1 MRSTATRS
9 EALDKLVAAL
19 QSGHCDAA
27 AARELYALG
36 PDAVALALLAAA
48 RRIAE
53 QDARLALLE
62 TQAQAPGGVS
72 PSTPSGMRPV
82 YTKPNAAAGQTTAGR
97 RRKRPG
103 ARKGHPGTRR
113 PAPTRIDARKE
124 HRLSACPCCGGRAIR
139 RSRSWAIPPS
149 RSRTIMRRGRFGRR

>member
-9 EALDKLVAAL
+9 DALDQLVAAL
-19 QSGHCDAA
+19 QRGVCDPA

-36 PDAVALALLAAA
+36 PDAVTRALLSAA

-53 QDARLALLE
+53 LQVQ
-62 TQAQAPGGVS
+62 TPGHVS

-82 YTKPNAAAGQTTAGR
+82 YTKPNAPAGR

-103 ARKGHPGTRR
+103 MTTVAEGAANVTFPLTK
-113 PAPTRIDARKE
+113 I
-124 HRLSACPCCGGRAIR
+124 
-139 RSRSWAIPPS
+139 
-149 RSRTIMRRGRFGRR
+149 